1 LNVILGLEDA
11 VWMIGANLVSAAALG
26 YLISGVRDLFARR
39 KQPKARKLHEEPQAA
54 G

>member
-1 LNVILGLEDA
+1 MNTLRVLDSLRIWGPVLGLVA
-11 VWMIGANLVSAAALG
+11 VL
-26 YLISGVRDLFARR
+26 ARR